1 MKLSLLSRS
10 SRAAL
15 MATLTR
21 ILIVLVQLS
30 LAATLLHKAHDEF
43 ERRSVPCTAKVG
55 TGAEDATAARGDP
68 RWLALIRAP
77 PPPLLAASRPGPNR
91 TRGGESSS
99 RSRSLR
105 RTPEATAWL

>member
-1 MKLSLLSRS
+1 MKLPFLSRS

-15 MATLTR
+15 MATLTQ

-30 LAATLLHKAHDEF
+30 LAVTLFRKAQPAF
-43 ERRSVPCTAKVG
+43 ERPSVPYTAKVE

-68 RWLALIRAP
+68 RWLALIRV
-77 PPPLLAASRPGPNR
+77 PPPLLAASRPGPTR
-91 TRGGESSS
+91 TRGGESSF
-99 RSRSLR
+99 RSRSLL